1 MTITGDEIMTRLQMA
16 KSLGMRAIARYFA
29 YMGGRE
35 CRLATMRKGTGN
47 LILPVSFEKTARR
60 RAWNQ

>member
-1 MTITGDEIMTRLQMA
+1 MSIRGDERITRLQMA
-16 KSLGMRAIARYFA
+16 KSPGMRAIEQYFA
-29 YMGGRE
+29 YKGGHE
-35 CRLATMRKGTGN
+35 CRLAIMRKGTGN

>member
-1 MTITGDEIMTRLQMA
+1 MSITGDEIMTRLQTG
-16 KSLGMRAIARYFA
+16 KSPDIRPVARNFA
-29 YMGGRE
+29 YKGWRE
-35 CRLATMRKGTGN
+35 WRLAIMRKGTGN